1 MVSVVG
7 RWVVRLVE
15 VETVWRA
22 VVAAAVVGVEYVVW
36 VSELGSVVVEVT
48 EVTAC
53 FLVVDVV
60 DVVGKVAVVR
70 RLVVEVVL
78 LTVSRL
84 VAVAGLVVCKVEV
97 VAAVVMVR
105 LAVVTMPEV
114 WGLVVTT
121 DVVEVVKVVELV
133 EFRGFCVDVVREVEA
148 AVVEDAADAE
158 VVCFVAIGG
167 CKVLDVEETEVRL
180 VEAAVRLV
188 VAVGSVV

>member
-22 VVAAAVVGVEYVVW
+22 VVAAEVVGVEYVVW

-60 DVVGKVAVVR
+60 DVVGKVVVVR

-78 LTVSRL
+78 LTVLRL

-105 LAVVTMPEV
+105 LTVVTVPEV

-121 DVVEVVKVVELV
+121 DVVEVLKVVELV
-133 EFRGFCVDVVREVEA
+133 ECRGFCVDVVREVEA
-148 AVVEDAADAE
+148 AVVEDAADVE

-167 CKVLDVEETEVRL
+167 CKVLDVEETVVML

>member
-60 DVVGKVAVVR
+60 DVVGKVVVVR

-78 LTVSRL
+78 LTVLRL

>member
-22 VVAAAVVGVEYVVW
+22 VVAAEVVGVEYVVW

-60 DVVGKVAVVR
+60 DVVGKVVVVR

-105 LAVVTMPEV
+105 LAVVTVPEV

-133 EFRGFCVDVVREVEA
+133 ECRGFCVDVVREVEA

-158 VVCFVAIGG
+158 VVCFVVIGV
-167 CKVLDVEETEVRL
+167 CKVLDVEETVVML

>member
-15 VETVWRA
+15 EGTVWRA
-22 VVAAAVVGVEYVVW
+22 VVAAEVVGVEYVVW

-60 DVVGKVAVVR
+60 DVVGKVVVVR

-78 LTVSRL
+78 LTVLRL

-105 LAVVTMPEV
+105 LAVVTVPEV

-133 EFRGFCVDVVREVEA
+133 ECRGFCVDAVREVDA
-148 AVVEDAADAE
+148 AGVEDAADDAE
-158 VVCFVAIGG
+158 AVCFVVTEVCLVVIP
-167 CKVLDVEETEVRL
+167 DVEEAVVRL
-180 VEAAVRLV
+180 MEVDV
-188 VAVGSVV
+188 

>member
-22 VVAAAVVGVEYVVW
+22 VVAAEVVGVECVVW

-60 DVVGKVAVVR
+60 DVVGKVV
-70 RLVVEVVL
+70 VVEVVL
-78 LTVSRL
+78 LTVLRL

-105 LAVVTMPEV
+105 LAVVTVPEV

-133 EFRGFCVDVVREVEA
+133 ECRGFCVDVVREVEA
-148 AVVEDAADAE
+148 AGLEDTADVE
-158 VVCFVAIGG
+158 VVGFVVIGV
-167 CKVLDVEETEVRL
+167 CLVVMPDVEETVVML
-180 VEAAVRLV
+180 VEAEV
-188 VAVGSVV
+188 